1 MAAGMSEPQL
11 ARLFSE
17 GLDRLDYAIMDAR
30 LWLID
35 LIYGPEPATPAGEK
49 REAAHNGL
57 EALPIMDFG
66 AFMDGAAQPPGTDVD
81 RG

>member
-1 MAAGMSEPQL
+1 M
-11 ARLFSE
+11 
-17 GLDRLDYAIMDAR
+17 
-30 LWLID
+30 ID

-49 REAAHNGL
+49 REPAHNGL
-57 EALPIMDFG
+57 EALRIMDFH